1 MQDRKR
7 DFSGD
12 ELSVLNVLFKKTKN
26 SVLKLFWVYVILI
39 TETHKG
45 GKIIMNKTEFISAI
59 AKKANLTQKDA
70 AAAVQAFADVLA
82 DALKAGDKVALLNFA
97 SFELKKRPER
107 KGINPLTKEP
117 ITIKA
122 SCDPVCKFGKAYK
135 DRFN

>member
-1 MQDRKR
+1 M
-7 DFSGD
+7 
-12 ELSVLNVLFKKTKN
+12 
-26 SVLKLFWVYVILI
+26 KLFWVYVILI

-45 GKIIMNKTEFISAI
+45 GIIIMNKTEFISEI